1 MGNSGSSAGGNSLA
15 SIGLQ
20 AYSTLLQAQGTATAD
35 QYQAEKLENAA
46 KYGPP
51 GGPIPPASPSAGNIP
66 LQETVAGSAA
76 WVDSTSHRTLYFLDV
91 DTATGGVCTGSCL
104 NIWPVA
110 APSSGA
116 QTQGNITIITRS
128 DGTGSQW
135 AYQGHPLYFFSG
147 DSGPDQANGEGIAQ
161 AGGHW
166 HVSRPSSSSSSGG
179 GGCTGNYC

>member
-1 MGNSGSSAGGNSLA
+1 MQCSNEPKQPFVHTFYMYKYSAVLVFIAAISLSACGGGSGGGGG
-15 SIGLQ
+15 I
-20 AYSTLLQAQGTATAD
+20 Y
-35 QYQAEKLENAA
+35 
-46 KYGPP
+46 
-51 GGPIPPASPSAGNIP
+51 GGPIPTSSPSAGNVP

-91 DTATGGVCTGSCL
+91 DTATGGVCTGGCL

-116 QTQGNITIITRS
+116 QAQGNITIITRS

-166 HVSRPSSSSSSGG
+166 HVSRPSSSSNSGG
-179 GGCTGNYC
+179 GGCTGYYC